1 MNALQIFAALVTAPL
16 RIVKIAYDYDRR
28 EVRETVIGYDP
39 DFGHEHKG
47 GWTRVDADRSPS
59 GEVEFTRKARRGPN
73 GKR

>member
-16 RIVKIAYDYDRR
+16 RIVKIARDYERR

-39 DFGHEHKG
+39 DFGQEHKG

-59 GEVEFTRKARRGPN
+59 GEVEYYRVVRRGPD